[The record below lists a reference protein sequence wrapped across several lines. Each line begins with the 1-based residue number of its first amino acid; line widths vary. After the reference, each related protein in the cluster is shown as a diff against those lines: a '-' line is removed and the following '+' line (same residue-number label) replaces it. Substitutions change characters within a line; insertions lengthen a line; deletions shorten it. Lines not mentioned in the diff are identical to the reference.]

1 MTYSNSQKNYVCIMK
16 VLKMNEKKNESL
28 YESVLFLGNR
38 KDVAFLYQAMDVFVL
53 PSRYEGLPVV
63 GVEAQAAGLP
73 CVLSDAM
80 TKETKMTEGTV
91 MLSLDD
97 SAEKWEKAITDT
109 KNIPRSS
116 SVNIDGFDIKKQGK
130 KMMHFYMN
138 LLKDVN

>member
-1 MTYSNSQKNYVCIMK
+1 
-16 VLKMNEKKNESL
+16 MNEKENESL

-80 TKETKMTEGTV
+80 TKETKMTDNTV
-91 MLSLDD
+91 MLNLTD
-97 SAEKWEKAITDT
+97 STEKWAKTITET
-109 KNIPRSS
+109 NKLPRSS
-116 SVNIDGFDIKKQGK
+116 NISIDGFDIRKQAGRLEK
-130 KMMHFYMN
+130 YYFKLFN
-138 LLKDVN
+138 